1 MIPIGS
7 VVKGAR
13 KLPCPVSSVR
23 LAKSV
28 LQAKRRWAYHLSGS
42 VDRGTAEKVLS
53 TASRLFYANGVRA
66 VGMEWIVDESGV
78 AKTSLYRHF
87 QTKDELV
94 AAFLEREDREFWQQ
108 WDGVVAAAP
117 VSPKAELM
125 GLLDWIGKRVARD
138 GYRGCPQINVAAEFA
153 DPEHP
158 ARRIRKRH
166 KLEMFERLKDI
177 VGRIGVRRPDD
188 TAVQLA
194 LLIDGAFTS
203 DGRLSK
209 ANAVRILQNGAEALL
224 GGFELAQGQLTGCG
238 LPSEAMTLEALDA
251 LDR

>member
-1 MIPIGS
+1 M
-7 VVKGAR
+7 
-13 KLPCPVSSVR
+13 
-23 LAKSV
+23 
-28 LQAKRRWAYHLSGS
+28 
-42 VDRGTAEKVLS
+42 GTAEKVLS
-53 TASRLFYANGVRA
+53 TAARLFYANGVRA
-66 VGMEWIVDESGV
+66 VGVEWIVAESGV

-108 WDGVVAAAP
+108 WKVVVAAAP
-117 VSPKAELM
+117 SNPKAELM
-125 GLLDWIGKRVARD
+125 SLLDWIGKRVSRD

-158 ARRIRKRH
+158 ARKIRRRH
-166 KLEMFERLKDI
+166 KAEMSRRLKDL
-177 VGRIGVRRPDD
+177 VGRIGVKRPDD

-209 ANAVRILQNGAEALL
+209 TKAVRILQNGADALL
-224 GGFELAQGQLTGCG
+224 KDLSSRKGVSRAASDGRSRKRRIA
-238 LPSEAMTLEALDA
+238 S
-251 LDR
+251 